1 MAQVQRRIKAEPYVH
16 NAALYFQDNYS
27 VYGELSVS
35 NLSYVD
41 FYTWLEQEWGCKTV
55 ADYKQEKRK
64 EYLVFED
71 EKKAS
76 LFILRF
82 G

>member
-1 MAQVQRRIKAEPYVH
+1 MAQVQRRIKAEPYRH

-27 VYGELSVS
+27 VYGEMSQS

-55 ADYKQEKRK
+55 VDYDEKRR

-71 EKKAS
+71 DKKAS
-76 LFILRF
+76 LFVLRF